1 MRDCYLHLF
10 SFNFSETSTLD
21 LNLVIFAVQDDRS
34 LKLLELRKLLNRL
47 PKTNLAVLEFIFH
60 HFVR

>member
-1 MRDCYLHLF
+1 MLF
-10 SFNFSETSTLD
+10 FT
-21 LNLVIFAVQDDRS
+21 VQDDRS

-47 PKTNLAVLEFIFH
+47 PKTNFAVLEFIFN